1 MDTPP
6 RGEKE
11 HGHPSIYRWRF
22 EVDPGLP
29 TRSCE
34 RGRSNSGGRDSGLLG
49 VRPVV
54 PFVSIEDPNRLA
66 YQYLLVEVQ
75 GAKTTTLV
83 LWASIL
89 ALTVVVSGSYWIA
102 LGLAVFAGPMQAA
115 VAFFSPVAFVSNRG
129 RDNSSDRAILLGD
142 SPCEGSAR

>member
-1 MDTPP
+1 M
-6 RGEKE
+6 
-11 HGHPSIYRWRF
+11 
-22 EVDPGLP
+22 
-29 TRSCE
+29 
-34 RGRSNSGGRDSGLLG
+34 
-49 VRPVV
+49 
-54 PFVSIEDPNRLA
+54 SIEDPNRLA

-115 VAFFSPVAFVSNRG
+115 VAFLLWRYSEYLAAITLAAKRYAFQTSEANLVEIICSEVVSEEVG
-129 RDNSSDRAILLGD
+129 M
-142 SPCEGSAR
+142 AR

>member
-1 MDTPP
+1 V
-6 RGEKE
+6 
-11 HGHPSIYRWRF
+11 Y
-22 EVDPGLP
+22 DPLF
-29 TRSCE
+29 RLC
-34 RGRSNSGGRDSGLLG
+34 L
-49 VRPVV
+49 
-54 PFVSIEDPNRLA
+54 FEDPNPLVF
-66 YQYLLVEVQ
+66 QYLLVEMQ

-115 VAFFSPVAFVSNRG
+115 VAFSSPVAFVSNRG

-142 SPCEGSAR
+142 SPCEGSTR